1 MEPLDPSQQP
11 APEAVGE
18 TAAAEASAQAAAADS
33 EMAEINTD
41 EKLESSVEQPAEVRE
56 EAPATKEEIL
66 AAAAALAAKD
76 AAEISND
83 EVTHLKQQ
91 FYMLRNS
98 EQRAEREAFAQAG
111 NDPGA
116 FVPQPDPAEEEF
128 KLRLT
133 EIRDKKAALRAETE
147 ARQAENEKRKREII
161 ARLNEMSTDTDN
173 VNRLFPELK
182 DLQTEFKSI
191 GEVPPTVATELWKA
205 YQDAVEHFYDQLKV
219 NKELRDYDF
228 KKNLAEKELLISE
241 AQKLVEEPDVI
252 VAFRRLQEL
261 HDKWRE
267 IGPVPKDVR
276 EEIWNRFKDFS
287 AEINKRYQA
296 HFEERK
302 ARERE
307 NEDAKTALCER
318 IEALDFSGLSTYAAW
333 DAMTREIIAAQE
345 DWKKIG
351 YASRRANNTLFA
363 RFRETCDKFFAAKA
377 EFFKE
382 MKDTLASN
390 LEKKIALCERAEA
403 LRDSTD
409 WRKTADELAELQRQ
423 WKTIGAVAKKHSDQV
438 WHRFLAACDY
448 FFEQKKKNTSG
459 TRRSEQANLKAKKD
473 IIARLEAIDPA
484 TADRAEAIK
493 TVKALQT
500 EWQAIGHVPFGEKDA
515 VYDAYRKVTNSLYDA
530 LDISGNRG
538 RFASFENNIN
548 EMAGDENRLFRERER
563 LMRVLEQRRSELRT
577 FENNLSFLSTRSKNG
592 DSMLREMERRSQR
605 LKDDIADLEK
615 KVKVIDAKV
624 DSI

>member
-191 GEVPPTVATELWKA
+191 GEVSPTVATELWKA

-403 LRDSTD
+403 LKDSTD

>member
-403 LRDSTD
+403 LKDSTD

>member
-267 IGPVPKDVR
+267 IGPVTKDVR

-403 LRDSTD
+403 LKDSTD

>member
-41 EKLESSVEQPAEVRE
+41 EKLESSVEQPTEVRE

-111 NDPGA
+111 NDPEA

-403 LRDSTD
+403 LKDSTD

>member
-390 LEKKIALCERAEA
+390 LEKNIALCERAEA
-403 LRDSTD
+403 LKDSTD

>member
-116 FVPQPDPAEEEF
+116 FVPQPDRAEEEF

-403 LRDSTD
+403 LKDSTD

-515 VYDAYRKVTNSLYDA
+515 VYDAYRKVTNSLYNA

>member
-403 LRDSTD
+403 LKDSTD

-459 TRRSEQANLKAKKD
+459 TRRSEQTNLKAKKD

>member
-182 DLQTEFKSI
+182 DLQTEFKSN
-191 GEVPPTVATELWKA
+191 GEVSPTVATELWKA

-403 LRDSTD
+403 LKDSTD

>member
-390 LEKKIALCERAEA
+390 LEKKIALCKRAEA
-403 LRDSTD
+403 LKDSTD

-563 LMRVLEQRRSELRT
+563 LMRVLEQRRNELRT

>member
-116 FVPQPDPAEEEF
+116 FVPQSDPAEEEF

-403 LRDSTD
+403 LKNSTD

>member
-91 FYMLRNS
+91 FYMLHNS

-111 NDPGA
+111 NDPGV

-403 LRDSTD
+403 LKDSTD

>member
-228 KKNLAEKELLISE
+228 KKNLAEKELLINE

-403 LRDSTD
+403 LKDSTD

>member
-403 LRDSTD
+403 LKDSTD

-548 EMAGDENRLFRERER
+548 EMAGDENRLFREREH

>member
-116 FVPQPDPAEEEF
+116 FMPQPDPAEEEF

-403 LRDSTD
+403 LKDSTE

-493 TVKALQT
+493 TVRALQT

>member
-41 EKLESSVEQPAEVRE
+41 EKLEYSVEQPAEVRE

-403 LRDSTD
+403 LKDSTD

>member
-147 ARQAENEKRKREII
+147 ARQAENDKRKREII

-403 LRDSTD
+403 LKDSTD

>member
-116 FVPQPDPAEEEF
+116 FVPQPDRAEEEF

-403 LRDSTD
+403 LKDSTD

>member
-91 FYMLRNS
+91 FYMLHNS

-403 LRDSTD
+403 LKDSTD

>member
-403 LRDSTD
+403 LKDSTD

-423 WKTIGAVAKKHSDQV
+423 WKTIGAVAKKHHDQV

>member
-18 TAAAEASAQAAAADS
+18 TAAAEAFAQAAAADS

-403 LRDSTD
+403 LKDSTD